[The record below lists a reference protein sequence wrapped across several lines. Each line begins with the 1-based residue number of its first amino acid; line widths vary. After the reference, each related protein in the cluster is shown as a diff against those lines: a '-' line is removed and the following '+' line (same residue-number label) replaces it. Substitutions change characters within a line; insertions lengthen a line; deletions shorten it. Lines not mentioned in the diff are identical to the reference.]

1 MHGILSAIFL
11 ALILIFSPLV
21 ASPAQAQETVTVTAD
36 GLPLNLEVS
45 PVIEND
51 RTLVPF
57 RAIAEAINIE
67 VEWDNQ
73 TRTVFATDGT
83 TAIRLQIG
91 NYTAYLNDTPIRLEV
106 APTIIRDRTLIPLRF
121 FSEAFNCQV
130 EWDSLTYEAR
140 IISPPKT
147 MTVIGFYALGDRQ
160 TSSWTN
166 LFGQAYPNTAA
177 GNTDVMSELAL
188 GWYSIDKNG
197 NLLDKSST
205 GWQRPAGWETVLTSA
220 DEYNMLCEMVI
231 HVTDS
236 DGTISSLLNDPAAIS
251 RAVKAI
257 AKEAV
262 KYKGVNLDFE
272 GLGFTDEGERLQE
285 VRHSFTRFVDML
297 SRELENSNTGLTL
310 TLHAPN
316 SAYPGYDYQ
325 ALGQIADRIIIMA
338 YDYGPKPEPLNRVV
352 QAVEKAC
359 ESVPSS
365 KLILGISAPSE
376 NASSIA
382 SKVGVAKRYNLKGVA
397 LWRLGLIDDDM
408 WQSLRESLIADKD
421 L

>member
-1 MHGILSAIFL
+1 M
-11 ALILIFSPLV
+11 
-21 ASPAQAQETVTVTAD
+21 
-36 GLPLNLEVS
+36 
-45 PVIEND
+45 
-51 RTLVPF
+51 PF